1 MKVLV
6 VGANGH
12 TGRLLVQYLAN
23 NSDHHPY
30 AMVRNEDQEEELM
43 ELGAVEVIVADL
55 EADISRVTNGMDAVI
70 FAAGSGSKTG
80 PDKTI
85 SVDQEG
91 AIKLI
96 DAAKSSSVKHFV
108 MLSSIGADDPQGPIE
123 HYLTA
128 KRIADDH
135 LKNSGLTYTIVRP
148 GRLTHDKATGKVE
161 LAEKIELMDDRSIP
175 RADVAHVL
183 AASLEINNA
192 GNKVMEILSGDKEIE
207 SAMEML

>member
-12 TGRLLVQYLAN
+12 TGRLLVQFLAN

-43 ELGAVEVIVADL
+43 NLGAVEVIVADL
-55 EADISRVTNGMDAVI
+55 EEDISRVTNGMDAVI

-96 DAAKSSSVKHFV
+96 DGAKSSGVKHFV

-135 LKNSGLTYTIVRP
+135 LKSSGLTYTIVRP
-148 GRLTHDKATGKVE
+148 GRLTHDQPTGKVE

-175 RADVAHVL
+175 RGDVAHVL
-183 AASLEINNA
+183 AASLKIENSK
-192 GNKVMEILSGDKEIE
+192 NKIMEVLSGDKDID